1 MSAWKLSETNF
12 YLPLPIN
19 TMYFNNQENL
29 DAQLSKVLARDEEES
44 RELIIESGVSLSAY
58 DIFCS

>member
-1 MSAWKLSETNF
+1 
-12 YLPLPIN
+12 
-19 TMYFNNQENL
+19 MYFNNQENL